1 MRTMA
6 SALVLSIFWM
16 SGAQAEEP
24 VHFEDTN
31 LKRAVEEELW
41 IADPTP
47 SDMLGLT
54 SLKAA
59 TQGIGSLVGLEY
71 ALNLQTLKLTDNGH
85 IADLSPLAGLTEL
98 RELIFN
104 QNQVWDISP
113 LASLVE
119 LRELDAHHNQISD
132 ISALRGLT
140 KLTRLDLHENPIRDI
155 SALSSLA
162 DLSTVTLKD
171 TEVDDV
177 SALTGL
183 MALTYLDLRAIPL
196 SDESYE
202 VDIPRIRT
210 NNPGITIL
218 HDHDSYTL
226 TISSTCGGSVIY
238 PGEGTFLYDI
248 NGGPVRIE
256 ARADPGYVFT
266 AWTGTCYSTQNPIWI
281 YLDGDYQICAVFS
294 PVGGPSDAVVF
305 ADASLKAAVEDALGV
320 SNPTPT
326 DMLDLTVLSA
336 ANLGIESL
344 SGIEYATNLQS
355 LTLELNSLVNL
366 SSLSALT
373 ALSYLD
379 LDSSGLSDLATLA
392 GLTHLQ
398 QLFLCGNE
406 ISDLAALTALTTLTQ
421 LDLRNNRLD
430 SKALDIQIPQILAN
444 NPGIDLLY
452 DPEPYVQ
459 TCSVTLSSGP
469 GGSVVSPGEG
479 TFTFAAT
486 EGLPLHIQAKADPG
500 YVFTAWTG
508 TFYSTQNPA
517 VIQVNRDHEI
527 LAMFSILASESYVD
541 DDAPDDPS
549 PGDPDAGDPLEN
561 GTAKHP
567 FDSIQEAI
575 DAAANGQTI
584 LVQPGVYRENIT
596 ISKKSIHL
604 IGREPSDPNGTDL
617 PVIQAGQ
624 EGPIVR
630 INGGNDSSCT
640 LSGFAITSGHGQ
652 DTLIGCSGGA
662 AVISH
667 CLITGNRI
675 TGSDSALIQCAA
687 GNVTLS
693 HCTIADNDIG
703 ECNAGLRAVTGILT
717 MTNSIFYHNTRTC
730 SDATSGMIHANSDA
744 EVVIT
749 CSDVEGNW
757 PGVGNIDVD
766 PLFASA
772 GQWTDVGVWFMGDYH
787 LLSSAGRWDKT
798 TSSWLCDET
807 TSPCVDAGDLTSD
820 IGEEP
825 SPNGGI
831 VNMGVY
837 GGTTEASKSN

>member
-1 MRTMA
+1 MKRV
-6 SALVLSIFWM
+6 SATAILLSFLV
-16 SGAQAEEP
+16 ACAHAEEP
-24 VHFEDTN
+24 VHFEDAT
-31 LKRAVEEELW
+31 LKAAIEEALW
-41 IADPTP
+41 VSDPTP
-47 SDMLGLT
+47 SDMLMLT
-54 SLKAA
+54 SFYVADSS
-59 TQGIGSLVGLEY
+59 ISSLVGLEY
-71 ALNLQTLKLTDNGH
+71 ATNLEILKVPYNWLRDVSPIATLTSLQVLVMNNNNVS
-85 IADLSPLAGLTEL
+85 DLSPLAGLSHLSHFDAHDNVYISDLSPLAGLHNLSTLIL
-98 RELIFN
+98 RGNRISDLGPLSGMANLKDVVLRRNSIS
-104 QNQVWDISP
+104 DISP
-113 LASLVE
+113 LLSLMS
-119 LRELDAHHNQISD
+119 LSH
-132 ISALRGLT
+132 
-140 KLTRLDLHENPIRDI
+140 LDL
-155 SALSSLA
+155 SLN
-162 DLSTVTLKD
+162 
-171 TEVDDV
+171 
-177 SALTGL
+177 
-183 MALTYLDLRAIPL
+183 PL
-196 SDESYE
+196 SNEALD
-202 VDIPRIRT
+202 VCIPQIVA
-210 NNPGITIL
+210 NNPGINIEYSGMACTVSL
-218 HDHDSYTL
+218 
-226 TISSTCGGSVIY
+226 SSSEGGSITD
-238 PGEGTFLYDI
+238 PGEGTFTYEHTTTMRLL
-248 NGGPVRIE
+248 

-837 GGTTEASKSN
+837 GGTTEASKSD